1 VSAPIEA
8 TRSRALTDVLV
19 QIVTRVA
26 NLALGTVVTVL
37 LVRALG
43 AAGFGEWMTIFSVL
57 GLLGYFTSFGLSA
70 VAVREAAADPENA
83 DDWIGALVMVEVI
96 MCVPVVLV
104 GTIVLAVVS
113 VGSTMF
119 VAGLVLLAQT
129 PIAIGGS
136 LQIVHQLRM
145 DNRVPMALLTVN
157 SVLWGA
163 SVAVIGLLDG
173 GLLALA
179 VAMTATVAVT
189 SVLQAVFAWRVHRFR
204 LRPSRAAMVRL
215 VRVGAPLGIAGL
227 LVMAYGKI
235 DQVIV
240 FGQAGDVAAGQYGAA
255 YRLLEQ
261 ANFVP
266 VAVLTTLA
274 PMMAAL
280 WPSDRARLLRITTMA
295 AELLAIASFG
305 ALAFALVAGAPLM
318 GTLFGAELQDGARV
332 LPVLT
337 GAFVLICFGY
347 LIDNA
352 LLVIGLAHKQMWI
365 ALVGLVVNLAGNFAL
380 VPKYGFVA
388 AGWMTLATE
397 AVVSG
402 VGLWIALR
410 AIGRPWPRLGR
421 VPLVALASAILALAL
436 WAVREATDDALLPL
450 VAVSLVAYPVLL
462 LALRAVSIGEVR
474 EILSSRKAATA

>member
-1 VSAPIEA
+1 MSAPPEA
-8 TRSRALTDVLV
+8 TRSRALSDVLV
-19 QIVTRVA
+19 QIVTRVG

-37 LVRALG
+37 LVRTLG

-70 VAVREAAADPENA
+70 VAVREAAADPGNA
-83 DDWIGALVMVEVI
+83 DDWVGALVMVEVI
-96 MCVPVVLV
+96 MCVPVVLT
-104 GTIVLAVVS
+104 GTLVLALVS
-113 VGSTMF
+113 EGSTMF

-129 PIAIGGS
+129 PIAIGSS
-136 LQIVHQLRM
+136 LQVVHQLQM

-163 SVAVIGLLDG
+163 AVVVVGLLDG

-179 VAMTATVAVT
+179 VAMTATTAVT
-189 SVLQAVFAWRVHRFR
+189 SALQAFFAWRLRNFR

-280 WPSDRARLLRITTMA
+280 WPANRERLLRITTMA
-295 AELLAIASFG
+295 AELLSIASFG
-305 ALAFALVAGAPLM
+305 ALGFALVAGAPLM
-318 GTLFGAELQDGARV
+318 GTLFGAELEDGARV

-352 LLVIGLAHKQMWI
+352 LLVIGLAHKQVWI
-365 ALVGLVVNLAGNFAL
+365 ALIGLVVNVAGNFAL

-397 AVVSG
+397 AVVTA
-402 VGLWIALR
+402 VGLWYALR
-410 AIGRPWPRLGR
+410 GIGRPWPSLGR
-421 VPLVALASAILALAL
+421 VPRVALAATLMALLL
-436 WAVREATDDALLPL
+436 WAAGTATENLAAL
-450 VAVSLVAYPVLL
+450 VAVSLVSYPVLL
-462 LALRAVSIGEVR
+462 LALRAVSVGEVR
-474 EILSSRKAATA
+474 EILARKAPA